1 MSANLHTEPLRATNQ
16 PFRHYYTPPDTVS
29 RRPKPP
35 AAAGKTLDAGRS
47 SRTTTTSSPGD
58 IAGRCTAL
66 AVALV
71 SVTASAP
78 PVTTAAP
85 RRTRR
90 SPPRVLFLEC
100 AGSCS
105 CACPLRAPALSPT
118 IDAGQ
123 GPAPRPGIS
132 VATGLHRMSA
142 RPTDHSGQP
151 PRAGEI
157 AKEKCSSFAKTQ
169 PAPHPASALIL
180 AWTLTRSCTPME
192 LKPADRL
199 AASTSMTL
207 QDQKDAGRSP
217 SPTPGGP
224 ALHPRP
230 RFARPRPLLG
240 PPNRTHRR
248 RHRCE
253 STTRRNMP
261 PDRRCLQRRLWT
273 FPNAAIQ
280 ARATSV
286 NSCQK
291 NFSRRTHTAPLSTTT
306 SRIDARPSLYAALF
320 TSLYHKLAA
329 TMPHN

>member
-123 GPAPRPGIS
+123 EPAPRPGIS
-132 VATGLHRMSA
+132 VATGLRRMSA
-142 RPTDHSGQP
+142 RPTSQASHHVPTRLRRRNVRALRKHNP
-151 PRAGEI
+151 PLTPPAL
-157 AKEKCSSFAKTQ
+157 SS
-169 PAPHPASALIL
+169 SLGL
-180 AWTLTRSCTPME
+180 LR
-192 LKPADRL
+192 
-199 AASTSMTL
+199 
-207 QDQKDAGRSP
+207 
-217 SPTPGGP
+217 GP
-224 ALHPRP
+224 ALRW
-230 RFARPRPLLG
+230 
-240 PPNRTHRR
+240 
-248 RHRCE
+248 
-253 STTRRNMP
+253 S
-261 PDRRCLQRRLWT
+261 
-273 FPNAAIQ
+273 
-280 ARATSV
+280 S
-286 NSCQK
+286 
-291 NFSRRTHTAPLSTTT
+291 SRRT
-306 SRIDARPSLYAALF
+306 D
-320 TSLYHKLAA
+320 
-329 TMPHN
+329 

>member
-1 MSANLHTEPLRATNQ
+1 M
-16 PFRHYYTPPDTVS
+16 
-29 RRPKPP
+29 
-35 AAAGKTLDAGRS
+35 DAGRS
-47 SRTTTTSSPGD
+47 SRTTTTSPPGD

-71 SVTASAP
+71 SVTASVP
-78 PVTTAAP
+78 PATTAAP

-105 CACPLRAPALSPT
+105 CASLLRAPAPRPAT
-118 IDAGQ
+118 DAGR
-123 GPAPRPGIS
+123 GPALRPGVS
-132 VATGLHRMSA
+132 VATGLRRMSA
-142 RPTDHSGQP
+142 RPPDHSGQRA
-151 PRAGEI
+151 RAGEI
-157 AKEKCSSFAKTQ
+157 AKEQCSSFAKTQ

-261 PDRRCLQRRLWT
+261 PARRCLQRRLWT
-273 FPNAAIQ
+273 LPNATIQ
-280 ARATSV
+280 ARATRV

-291 NFSRRTHTAPLSTTT
+291 KTFRAAHTPPPCRRPPQELTPYCRSVPHYSPRYTTNSPLRCRIIDMPRKRRRNKPNTIDRTQNKAKNSR
-306 SRIDARPSLYAALF
+306 
-320 TSLYHKLAA
+320 K
-329 TMPHN
+329 